1 MQSFDERYVIVPLDF
16 AKELLSYDDRRTS
29 LEIKTETGSDIGAVE
44 DAVQSAIGDDFKVL
58 NTEEQHEDLY
68 RVVKLEKL
76 FASIAAALLLLIGS
90 INIYFS
96 LMMLALDKKSDITI
110 LSSMGANAGL
120 LKRIFITEGLLIATI
135 GTVVGL
141 CTGALVVLLQQ
152 RFGLISMG
160 MESAIVDGYPVKLAL
175 PDFAYVFIVMT
186 IITVLISSRP
196 AQLAARFASAQNL

>member
-1 MQSFDERYVIVPLDF
+1 V
-16 AKELLSYDDRRTS
+16 
-29 LEIKTETGSDIGAVE
+29 KT
-44 DAVQSAIGDDFKVL
+44 AIADDFKVL

>member
-1 MQSFDERYVIVPLDF
+1 MQSFDEKYVIVPLEF

-44 DAVQSAIGDDFKVL
+44 DAIQQAIGEEFNVL
-58 NTEEQHEDLY
+58 DTEEQHEDLY

-96 LMMLALDKKSDITI
+96 LMMLALDKKRDITI
-110 LSSMGANAGL
+110 LSSIGANAGL
-120 LKRIFITEGLLIATI
+120 LKKIFITEGLLIATI
-135 GTVVGL
+135 GTLTGL
-141 CTGALVVLLQQ
+141 CAGAAIVLLQQ

-160 MESAIVDGYPVKLAL
+160 MESAIVDGYPVKLA
-175 PDFAYVFIVMT
+175 PSDFVYVFVIMT
-186 IITVLISSRP
+186 VITVLISSRP
-196 AQLAARFASAQNL
+196 AQLASRFASAQNL